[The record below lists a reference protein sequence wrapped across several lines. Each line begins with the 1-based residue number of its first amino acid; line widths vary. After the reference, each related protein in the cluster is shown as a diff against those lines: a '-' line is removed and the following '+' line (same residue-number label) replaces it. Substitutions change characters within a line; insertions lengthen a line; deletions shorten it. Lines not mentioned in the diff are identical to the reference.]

1 MSGRRLLHLL
11 CTRLGRPRK
20 MNCNVSNLIVIMNL
34 IATMLVHQNMEWKLI
49 DEYEVFAESGEQ
61 LLVIIIIHMHL

>member
-1 MSGRRLLHLL
+1 
-11 CTRLGRPRK
+11 
-20 MNCNVSNLIVIMNL
+20 MNL
-34 IATMLVHQNMEWKLI
+34 IATILVHQNMEWIVI